1 MRSSE
6 STLRRAPLVWGGL
19 IAVLV
24 ALYHLLL
31 ASEPLND
38 QFMSVVWG
46 REILFGRLPVRDFFE
61 AGEPLTELMSAA
73 AGALVGYRLLAEAL
87 VVALAM
93 GIGTWVVFWVTSQL
107 TRSTIPSALA
117 AVLVAI
123 AGGRS
128 YSYPKIL
135 IYAIAAALIWRYIQQ
150 HTWQRLAALSLWTGA
165 AFLWRHDHGMYL
177 AFATAFVVVLA
188 QGFTRPAAAR
198 LALAGTIALAVSA
211 PYLGWVQWKRGILPY
226 LADGRSVVASEL
238 NDNGSFRFAEW
249 PVRRLS
255 DLVQIDPQSKY
266 APRVHIKWSAES
278 TSDQRNATLARFH
291 LVADSDPIEGVP
303 VRLLDP
309 KPQNIRGLVND
320 PIVQDTN
327 GINRATSSVPYTTW
341 TALDRVR
348 FNNSWLRIRPL
359 PVFENAEV
367 AGQAAAW
374 LFFVTAATA
383 AAWAVRP
390 RRSRESVDLQRQ
402 KTVGALAALALISL
416 PGLLRQPLSVYA
428 PDVVVLPAILAGW
441 AAWELWRESTRIPKL
456 AWASRAGALV
466 LCSLLM
472 FSVSSVG
479 QLRHR
484 VDWLAGSWK
493 SVENVQKTWSGA
505 WQRLVVTPPIA
516 YWQDK
521 QIAPTTVVL
530 ARYVRSCTTAD
541 APLMVVSFSPDLQ
554 FYADRRLASR
564 HLLLGRGR
572 WTSETDQQMSL
583 VKLRSAPPPIVIAQ
597 EPFYNATFS
606 KAYPSIAEYF
616 RSEYVVAGQLPDN
629 KGHAYIVLSRADLA
643 PSGTDP
649 DLGWPCFVP
658 AATLVQR

>member
-1 MRSSE
+1 MHSRE
-6 STLRRAPLVWGGL
+6 STLRRSPLVWGGL
-19 IAVLV
+19 IAVL
-24 ALYHLLL
+24 AASYQLLL

-61 AGEPLTELMSAA
+61 AGEPLTEFISAA
-73 AGALVGYRLLAEAL
+73 SGFLVGYRLLAEAL
-87 VVALAM
+87 IVAVAM
-93 GIGTWVVFWVTSQL
+93 GIGTWVVFWVTNQL
-107 TRSTIPSALA
+107 TGSTIPSALA

-150 HTWQRLAALSLWTGA
+150 QTWQRLATLSIWTGA

-177 AFATAFVVVLA
+177 AFATALTLA
-188 QGFTRPAAAR
+188 LAHGFTRPAAVR
-198 LALAGTIALAVSA
+198 LALAGTLALAVSA
-211 PYLGWVQWKRGILPY
+211 PYLGWVQWKRGVVAY
-226 LADGRSVVASEL
+226 LVDGRGVVASEL
-238 NDNGSFRFAEW
+238 NDNGSFRFSRW

-255 DLVQIDPQSKY
+255 DVVQIDPQSNY
-266 APRVHIKWSAES
+266 APQVHIKWSAES
-278 TSDQRNATLARFH
+278 TSDERSATLARFH
-291 LVADSDPIEGVP
+291 LVADSEPIEGQP

-309 KPQNIRGLVND
+309 KPQNIRALLND

-341 TALDRVR
+341 NALDRAR
-348 FNNSWLRIRPL
+348 FNNAWLRIRLL

-374 LFFVTAATA
+374 LFFVVVVTAV
-383 AAWAVRP
+383 AWAALP
-390 RRSRESVDLQRQ
+390 RRNQEAVELQRQ
-402 KTVGALAALALISL
+402 KAVGAIAGLALMSL

-441 AAWELWRESTRIPKL
+441 AAWELWRESTRLPKL
-456 AWASRAGALV
+456 AWASRAGAVV

-472 FSVSSVG
+472 FSVGGVG
-479 QLRHR
+479 RLRQR
-484 VDWLAGSWK
+484 VDWLAGGWR
-493 SVENVQKTWSGA
+493 SVEKVQMVWSDA
-505 WQRLVVTPPIA
+505 WERLVVTPPIA
-516 YWQDK
+516 YWQGRR
-521 QIAPTTVVL
+521 AVPATVVL
-530 ARYVRSCTTAD
+530 ARYVRSCTSED

-572 WTSETDQQMSL
+572 WTSETDQQLSL
-583 VKLRSAPPPIVIAQ
+583 VKLRNAPPPIVIAQ
-597 EPFYNATFS
+597 EPFYSATFS
-606 KAYPSIAEYF
+606 RAYPSIADYL
-616 RSEYVVAGQLPDN
+616 RNEYVVSGQLPDN
-629 KGHAYIVLSRADLA
+629 NGHAYLVLSRADLE
-643 PSGTDP
+643 PSGTDA

-658 AATLVQR
+658 AATLAER